1 MSVIFGRWNFDGAP
15 PDTPC
20 LDRVRSILAPY
31 APDHSHAYSGPGIDI
46 LCHLFHTTKE
56 SRSES
61 QPLVTIS
68 GVLIAWDGRLDN
80 RADLI
85 RQLRKPISPD
95 CGDISI
101 VAAAYEQWNTACFA
115 KLVGDW
121 ALSIWDPTSRSVVL
135 AKDAI
140 GPRQLYY
147 RLTSDQLQWS
157 TVLDAL
163 VLFSTTTFP
172 LDEEYVAGWLFLL
185 PATHLTPYVGINALA
200 PGCYVRFNQ
209 KRRTLFEYWK
219 FDPSK
224 RIRYKT
230 DTEYEDHFRTVFAQ
244 SLRRRLRSD
253 TPILAELSGGMDSSS
268 IVCVADRL
276 MASGEADLPR
286 LDTISYYDQSEP
298 GWNEYPY
305 FTKVEEK
312 RGRSGHHIDVSP
324 RNAWLFGPH
333 TDRFMA
339 TPASSSNQTSA
350 SESFAACLLEQGNRV
365 VLSGIGGDEVT
376 GGIPTPSPELADLLA
391 TLRVGALAHQLK
403 VWALN
408 KRRPWFHL
416 LTDAVGGFLPSAL
429 AGLLEHPRPASWLHP
444 AFIRNHRAALAGYRQ
459 RVKFFGPLPTFQENL
474 IALQFLQR
482 QLGCS
487 PLPMAPPYEKRY
499 PYLDRDLLEFLYAV
513 PREQLVRPGQRR
525 SLMRRALVG
534 IVPPEILNRRR
545 KAYVARGPSAGLAA
559 QWAAAIA
566 LTHQMAT
573 GALGIV
579 QPEVFAEALR
589 QLRNGREIPIVSVFR
604 TLSTEMWLRNAIQS
618 GHLTISRHQSGPME
632 CPSIGAP
639 G

>member
-1 MSVIFGRWNFDGAP
+1 MSVIFGRWNFEDVP
-15 PDTPC
+15 PDTAY
-20 LDRVRSILAPY
+20 LDRIRSILALY
-31 APDHSHAYSGPGIDI
+31 APDDSHTHSGSGVDI
-46 LCHLFHTTKE
+46 LYHSFHTTKE

-61 QPLVTIS
+61 QPLVTTS
-68 GVLIAWDGRLDN
+68 GVVVAWDGRLDN
-80 RADLI
+80 RDDMI
-85 RQLRKPISPD
+85 HQLQQPVPHE
-95 CGDISI
+95 CGDVAI
-101 VAAAYEQWNTACFA
+101 VAAAYQQWNTGCFA

-121 ALSIWDPTSRSVVL
+121 ALSIWDPTRQSLIL
-135 AKDAI
+135 AKDPI

-147 RLTSDQLQWS
+147 RLGNDQLFWS

-163 VLFSTTTFP
+163 VLCSTTTFV
-172 LDEEYVAGWLFLL
+172 LDEEYVAGWLSFF
-185 PATHLTPYVGINALA
+185 PATHLTPYVGIHAVSPA
-200 PGCYVRFNQ
+200 SYVRFE
-209 KRRTLFEYWK
+209 KRRQTVTEYWG

-224 RIRYKT
+224 RIRYKS
-230 DTEYEDHFRTVFAQ
+230 DSEYEDHFRAMFTQ
-244 SLRRRLRSD
+244 SVRRRLRSD

-276 MASGEADLPR
+276 IAIGEADLPT

-305 FTKVEEK
+305 FIKVEEK

-324 RNAWLFGPH
+324 RNASLFGPH
-333 TDRFMA
+333 SDRFVP
-339 TPASSSNQTSA
+339 TPASSGNQNSA
-350 SESFAACLLEQGNRV
+350 SASFAACLLKQGNRV

-416 LTDAVGGFLPSAL
+416 LFDAARGFFPSAFVGL
-429 AGLLEHPRPASWLHP
+429 AEHTRPAPWLRP
-444 AFIRNHRAALAGYRQ
+444 TFIRNHRAVLAGYRQ
-459 RVKFFGPLPTFQENL
+459 RIKFIGPLPTFQENV

-487 PLPMAPPYEKRY
+487 PLPTTPHYEKRY
-499 PYLDRDLLEFLYAV
+499 PFLDRDLLEFLYAV

-534 IVPPEILNRRR
+534 IIPSEILNRRR
-545 KAYVARGPSAGLAA
+545 KAYVARGPSAGVAA
-559 QWAAAIA
+559 EWANAIA
-566 LTHQMAT
+566 LTHDMT
-573 GALGIV
+573 IGALGIV
-579 QPEVFAEALR
+579 QPEAFAEALCE
-589 QLRNGREIPIVSVFR
+589 LRNGREIPIIPVFR

-618 GHLTISRHQSGPME
+618 GHLRISKHRPGPMK
-632 CPSIGAP
+632 CPSIDALR
-639 G
+639 